1 MWQSFW
7 HCKCHTYFFLKCDT
21 LQAFWFSQVKTYKKK
36 EKKKRQ
42 GDCWCLSVFCCFMLS
57 YCEKPPL
64 LGKTQTLS
72 WSSTQTFFFSKY
84 FTSLLFL
91 LFFSFCLFF
100 EILHE
105 TWPFSSLGRIL
116 LCGFDFNASLQNH
129 PCAHRKL
136 MLSCV
141 KQIHAPACLSFW
153 NLKMINP
160 IKLLYSPV

>member
-7 HCKCHTYFFLKCDT
+7 HCKCYTYFFFKNVTHCKHFGFLKSR
-21 LQAFWFSQVKTYKKK
+21 FIK
-36 EKKKRQ
+36 KKKRQ

-64 LGKTQTLS
+64 LEKTQTLS

-84 FTSLLFL
+84 FTSLLFQA
-91 LFFSFCLFF
+91 FSGLFF

-141 KQIHAPACLSFW
+141 KQIHAPGCLSFW

-160 IKLLYSPV
+160 IKLLCSPV

>member
-7 HCKCHTYFFLKCDT
+7 HCKCYTYFFFKCDT
-21 LQAFWFSQVKTYKKK
+21 FQAFWFSQVKIHKKKKKK
-36 EKKKRQ
+36 ETR
-42 GDCWCLSVFCCFMLS
+42 WLLMFVSVLLFYALLLW
-57 YCEKPPL
+57 KAPPFGENTNFKL
-64 LGKTQTLS
+64 IVYAN
-72 WSSTQTFFFSKY
+72 FFFLNI
-84 FTSLLFL
+84 FTSLLFQA
-91 LFFSFCLFF
+91 FACLFF

-136 MLSCV
+136 ILSCV
-141 KQIHAPACLSFW
+141 KQIHAPVYACPSFW